1 MTTNIYIDII
11 IPGGINVN
19 RQIEMGNEKLTLTVA
34 EVAKCLGV
42 GRNSAYEAI
51 ARCEIPV
58 IRVGKRLLVPKA
70 ALETLLAA
78 GQPRK
83 NDANKSQ

>member
-1 MTTNIYIDII
+1 METK
-11 IPGGINVN
+11 
-19 RQIEMGNEKLTLTVA
+19 KLTLSVDET
-34 EVAKCLGV
+34 AKCLGI

-51 ARCEIPV
+51 ARGEIPV

-78 GQPRK
+78 GQPLNNK
-83 NDANKSQ
+83 DNKSR